1 MARSSDLEE
10 REIWGTW
17 EELLLA
23 CAVNRHGT
31 RRWDAVAIE
40 IQSRTPASHLIT
52 PHGCRQRYRDLQ
64 RRFRAGA
71 VDGSSNDGGGE
82 DDPHPPADV
91 LWVEELRR
99 LRVAELRREV
109 ERYDLSI
116 GSLRLKVKRLK
127 DERERSVRD
136 AESGDGKPVV
146 DAKKEVGA
154 PGSAPE
160 SLSGNRIFSGGNSG
174 PSCKQ
179 SNSTDP
185 KHKAGED
192 CREPEEEAA
201 FAGAGSDAAEPSTA
215 GDEKAAEGSYDSS
228 TGSPAART
236 QAMGESIAESK
247 GVEGGEK
254 ESSDVQS
261 SVSLSRRRGKA
272 IFGGGGV
279 EEPEAEEASI
289 MSGVGTAVSQPLV
302 SILEIIRSHKYGSVF
317 ERRLDSQ
324 ESARYRSIVRQHV
337 DLEIV
342 QAKLDRVG
350 PERSYATPEFFRD
363 LLLLCGNATVFYP
376 KDSPESAAAVHLR
389 RLVTKKMATTTFLTP
404 TEPTPLPPH
413 PPPEPK
419 PTASKSETEPDLSS
433 GLIDKANS
441 SPLLITCRKR
451 SSTSNKPA
459 VAAVEEKKEEKS
471 DPARKESDNEEKS
484 LPKKATKERSVRPGR
499 TRGWRTSKVRGGNG
513 EGGPAAKRSN
523 LAPSPCLKSKPVE
536 NVAAVGEAARPYK
549 KNTGGGA
556 ATCAASAAKKQG
568 STGFLKRV
576 KRNPKGADEE
586 VPKSSSGGV
595 SGGGGGSGRGTEQKK
610 EAKGG
615 ARKEQGS
622 RQGSTGGGGSGGS
635 GKKVAETSGGTA
647 KRGVG
652 RPPKRAREEAD
663 IAAPTKAPASAS
675 RKRGRM

>member
-31 RRWDAVAIE
+31 RRWDSVAIE

-64 RRFRAGA
+64 RRFSAGA
-71 VDGSSNDGGGE
+71 VNGSGDDDGGE

-91 LWVEELRR
+91 PWLEELRR

-109 ERYDLSI
+109 QRYDLSI
-116 GSLRLKVKRLK
+116 GSLQLKVKRLQ
-127 DERERSVRD
+127 DERERSARD

-146 DAKKEVGA
+146 DAKKGGGA
-154 PGSAPE
+154 PGSTPE
-160 SLSGNRIFSGGNSG
+160 SLSGNRISSGGDSG
-174 PSCKQ
+174 PSCEQ

-185 KHKAGED
+185 KQKAGED

-201 FAGAGSDAAEPSTA
+201 FAGAGSDAAEPSTG

-247 GVEGGEK
+247 EVEEGEK

-261 SVSLSRRRGKA
+261 SVSLSRRRGTA
-272 IFGGGGV
+272 IIGGGGV

-289 MSGVGTAVSQPLV
+289 MSGVVAAASQPLV
-302 SILEIIRSHKYGSVF
+302 SLLEIIRSHKYGSVF
-317 ERRLDSQ
+317 EWRLESQ
-324 ESARYRSIVRQHV
+324 ESVRYRSIVRQHV
-337 DLEIV
+337 DLEMV
-342 QAKLDRVG
+342 RAKLDPVEPG
-350 PERSYATPEFFRD
+350 RSYATSEFFRD
-363 LLLLCGNATVFYP
+363 LLLLCGNTTVFYP
-376 KDSPESAAAVHLR
+376 KDSPEFAAAVHLR
-389 RLVTKKMATTTFLTP
+389 RLVTKEMATTVLTP
-404 TEPTPLPPH
+404 TEPTPQPPP

-433 GLIDKANS
+433 GLVDKPNS
-441 SPLLITCRKR
+441 SPLLIACRKR

-459 VAAVEEKKEEKS
+459 VAAVEKEEKS
-471 DPARKESDNEEKS
+471 DPARIESDNEEKS
-484 LPKKATKERSVRPGR
+484 LPKKTTKERSVRSGR

-513 EGGPAAKRSN
+513 EGSPAAKRSN
-523 LAPSPCLKSKPVE
+523 VAPSPCLKSKSVE
-536 NVAAVGEAARPYK
+536 NVAAVAEAAKPD

-556 ATCAASAAKKQG
+556 ATCAASTAKKQG
-568 STGFLKRV
+568 STGFLKRM
-576 KRNPKGADEE
+576 KRNPKGAVEE
-586 VPKSSSGGV
+586 MPKRSSGGV
-595 SGGGGGSGRGTEQKK
+595 SGGGGSGRGTEQKK

-635 GKKVAETSGGTA
+635 GKKVAETSGGSA

-652 RPPKRAREEAD
+652 RPPKRAREEAE
-663 IAAPTKAPASAS
+663 IAAPSKAPASAS
-675 RKRGRM
+675 RKRRRM

>member
-1 MARSSDLEE
+1 MARSSGLEE

-17 EELLLA
+17 EDLLLA

-31 RRWDAVAIE
+31 RRWDSVAIE

-64 RRFRAGA
+64 HRFSAGA
-71 VDGSSNDGGGE
+71 VNGSGDDDGGE
-82 DDPHPPADV
+82 DDPHTPADV
-91 LWVEELRR
+91 PWLEELRR

-109 ERYDLSI
+109 QRYDLSI
-116 GSLRLKVKRLK
+116 GSLQLKVKRLQ
-127 DERERSVRD
+127 DERERSARD

-146 DAKKEVGA
+146 GAKKESGA
-154 PGSAPE
+154 PGSTPE
-160 SLSGNRIFSGGNSG
+160 SLSGNRISSGGDSG
-174 PSCKQ
+174 PSCEQ

-185 KHKAGED
+185 KQKACDD

-228 TGSPAART
+228 TGSLAVRT

-247 GVEGGEK
+247 E

-272 IFGGGGV
+272 IIGGGGI

-289 MSGVGTAVSQPLV
+289 MSGVVAGVSQPLV
-302 SILEIIRSHKYGSVF
+302 SLLEIIQSHKFG
-317 ERRLDSQ
+317 LDVANGLPRQ
-324 ESARYRSIVRQHV
+324 ESVRYRSIVRQHV
-337 DLEIV
+337 DLEMV
-342 QAKLDRVG
+342 RAKLDCGG
-350 PERSYATPEFFRD
+350 PGRSYAISEFFRD
-363 LLLLCGNATVFYP
+363 LLLLCGNATVYYP
-376 KDSPESAAAVHLR
+376 KGSPESAAAVHLR
-389 RLVTKKMATTTFLTP
+389 RLVTKEMATTFLTP
-404 TEPTPLPPH
+404 TEPTPPPPA

-433 GLIDKANS
+433 GLIDKPDS
-441 SPLLITCRKR
+441 SPLLIACRKR

-471 DPARKESDNEEKS
+471 DPARKESDNEEKC
-484 LPKKATKERSVRPGR
+484 LPKKATKERSVRSGR
-499 TRGWRTSKVRGGNG
+499 TRGWRSSKVRGGNG
-513 EGGPAAKRSN
+513 EGGLAAKRSN
-523 LAPSPCLKSKPVE
+523 VAPSPCLKSKPVE
-536 NVAAVGEAARPYK
+536 NEAAVGEAARPDK

-568 STGFLKRV
+568 STGFLKRM
-576 KRNPKGADEE
+576 KRNPKGAVEE
-586 VPKSSSGGV
+586 MPKSSSGGV
-595 SGGGGGSGRGTEQKK
+595 GGGGSGSGRGTEQKK

-652 RPPKRAREEAD
+652 RPPKRAREEAA
-663 IAAPTKAPASAS
+663 IAAPAKAPASAS
-675 RKRGRM
+675 RKRGRT